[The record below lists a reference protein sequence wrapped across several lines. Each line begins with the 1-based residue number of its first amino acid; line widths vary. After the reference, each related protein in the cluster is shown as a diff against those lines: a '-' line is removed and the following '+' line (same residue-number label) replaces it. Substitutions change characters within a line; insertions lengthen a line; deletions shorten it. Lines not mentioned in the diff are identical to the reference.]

1 MAAAAAFVGTGLA
14 IAATQSRRAYSDDYY
29 GGGAAY
35 YGGGPVYYGSM
46 AALTA
51 IPVTT
56 AAIDRAF
63 PPTGAI
69 RSPAGR
75 PTRFILLRRSR
86 LHDRR
91 TSHLWVGVNTLATG
105 LG

>member
-1 MAAAAAFVGTGLA
+1 MAAAAGFVGTGLA
-14 IAATQSRRAYSDDYY
+14 IAATQNRRAYYDDYY
-29 GGGAAY
+29 GGGLAY
-35 YGGGPVYYGSM
+35 YGGGPVYGGTNGDPGYH
-46 AALTA
+46 
-51 IPVTT
+51 

-91 TSHLWVGVNTLATG
+91 TLHLWVGVNALPTG